1 MKIKSRNLLI
11 VFLMA
16 LAMLFS
22 VFAITPLTANAASSV
37 RVDFCLTNGA
47 LENDVFFEND
57 SSKYFLT
64 QNTKND
70 GKLTYLEELY
80 RTDDLDLEFDGW
92 YTEQGEKVT
101 TETVFT
107 EYTILYDR
115 WKETTLTAEDIISTL
130 QMDTPLLKVG
140 ETAGTYDVN
149 SVTLTDNRLTVANV
163 SVYEGLN
170 AYRTNKL
177 DNADILETGK
187 SYSLR
192 IEWLNNS
199 LSISSPLLVCNS
211 ILKE

>member
-16 LAMLFS
+16 FALMLG
-22 VFAITPLTANAASSV
+22 VFGLTPLTANAASSV

-115 WKETTLTAEDIISTL
+115 WKETTLTDEDIISTL
-130 QMDTPLLKVG
+130 EIGTPLLEVG
-140 ETAGTYDVN
+140 ETAFSIILEKHNRPNNLNRHVVIPEELVF
-149 SVTLTDNRLTVANV
+149 SDNET
-163 SVYEGLN
+163 
-170 AYRTNKL
+170 TNK
-177 DNADILETGK
+177 
-187 SYSLR
+187 S
-192 IEWLNNS
+192 
-199 LSISSPLLVCNS
+199 
-211 ILKE
+211 